1 MHVAHVHVQAV
12 AVEQVY
18 IYMCVC
24 VCVCVCTHELTSII
38 KSMGQFVTN
47 DDTHG
52 SILEVPERVCK
63 SNAWSFILINST
75 VQFIVVLSLK
85 DYRSI

>member
-18 IYMCVC
+18 IY

-63 SNAWSFILINST
+63 L
-75 VQFIVVLSLK
+75 
-85 DYRSI
+85 